1 MFELLFKYPMAVFS
15 RGTFVLAGAMP
26 PWLLIVAIAAAAVL
40 LGWLVRRRAAG
51 SARVTGARP
60 VTVWIL
66 QTLLAAL
73 LLLMLWHPAL
83 SVATLRPQ
91 QNIVAVVVDDS
102 ASMAIADAGSGV
114 TSQTRHAQAVGV
126 LNAGLIQA
134 LEKRFQVR
142 LYRLSAQLERI
153 QKLDQLT
160 SSGQSTHIGES
171 LKQVLADASS
181 LPIGAVVLLSD
192 GADNSG
198 GIDLETISEIRR
210 QRIPIHT
217 IGFGREKMDH
227 DLEIADVQMPPRA
240 LPDSRLAAQVTFHQR
255 GYTGSRAKITLRD
268 GGKLLAAR
276 EVTLKNDG
284 QEQSETLLFNAGT
297 AGVKSIETSIDSLP
311 GEESAKNNLVTR
323 LVNVDA
329 RKPRIL
335 YFEGEP
341 RWEF

>member
-1 MFELLFKYPMAVFS
+1 MFELLFKYPLAVFS
-15 RGTFVLAGAMP
+15 RGTFVLVGALP
-26 PWLLIVAIAAAAVL
+26 SWLLIVAIVAAAVL

-51 SARVTGARP
+51 SVRVTGGRP
-60 VTVWIL
+60 IAVWLL

-102 ASMAIADAGSGV
+102 ASMAIADDNGG
-114 TSQTRHAQAVGV
+114 TRQAQAVGV

-142 LYRLSAQLERI
+142 LYRLSSQLERI
-153 QKLDQLT
+153 QRLDQLT

-198 GIDLETISEIRR
+198 GVDLETVSEIRR

-217 IGFGREKMDH
+217 IGFGREKMARDV
-227 DLEIADVQMPPRA
+227 EISDVQMPQRA
-240 LPDSRLAAQVTFHQR
+240 LPDSRLPATVSFHQH
-255 GYTGSRAKITLRD
+255 GYAGSKTKITLRD
-268 GGKLLAAR
+268 GAKVLATR
-276 EVTLKNDG
+276 EVTLKADG
-284 QEQSETLLFNAGT
+284 VEQSEQ
-297 AGVKSIETSIDSLP
+297 
-311 GEESAKNNLVTR
+311 
-323 LVNVDA
+323 
-329 RKPRIL
+329 
-335 YFEGEP
+335 
-341 RWEF
+341 